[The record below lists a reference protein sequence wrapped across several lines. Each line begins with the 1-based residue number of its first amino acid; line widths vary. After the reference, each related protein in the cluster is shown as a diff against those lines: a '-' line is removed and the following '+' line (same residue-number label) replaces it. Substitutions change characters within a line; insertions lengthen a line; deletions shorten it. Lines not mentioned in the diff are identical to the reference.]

1 MSAFTTFFKE
11 SEASLGVFYPKH
23 YIIATFPDYFAAKD
37 AYQALR
43 KIGYSD
49 DDVMLATG
57 REMLAYFKH
66 LREEAGVVGAAMR
79 PVSRFFGTEG
89 LFSEH
94 DVEHAK
100 EGCGFLAVH
109 SLTEQETEKIAET
122 VKPFA
127 PSSME
132 WYLSSGIQSLV

>member
-11 SEASLGVFYPKH
+11 SEASMGVFYPKH
-23 YIIATFPDYFAAKD
+23 YIIATFHEFSSAKD
-37 AYQALR
+37 AYKALR
-43 KIGYSD
+43 KVGYSD
-49 DDVMLATG
+49 DDVMAATG
-57 REMLAYFKH
+57 QEMLDYFTH
-66 LREEAGVVGAAMR
+66 LGKEAGLVGAAMR

-94 DVEHAK
+94 DIQLAK
-100 EGCGFLAVH
+100 RGSGFLAVH
-109 SLTEQETEKIAET
+109 SLTDQETKKIAET

-132 WYLSSGIQSLV
+132 WYLAGGIQSLV

>member
-11 SEASLGVFYPKH
+11 SDASLGVFYPKH
-23 YIIATFPDYFAAKD
+23 YIIATFPKHSAAKD

-43 KIGYSD
+43 KIGYCE
-49 DDVMLATG
+49 DDVMVATG
-57 REMLAYFKH
+57 QEMLAYFKH
-66 LREEAGVVGAAMR
+66 LREGAGVVGAAMR

>member
-11 SEASLGVFYPKH
+11 SDASLGVFYPKH
-23 YIIATFPDYFAAKD
+23 YIIATFPEYSAAKD
-37 AYQALR
+37 SYQALR
-43 KIGYSD
+43 KIGYCE
-49 DDVMLATG
+49 DDVMVATG
-57 REMLAYFKH
+57 QEMLEYFKH
-66 LREEAGVVGAAMR
+66 LREEAGVMGAAMR

-100 EGCGFLAVH
+100 VGCGFLAVH